1 MPEQRKHIERMM
13 EALGFTEATGGF
25 VVMEQRLLRA
35 YTRRVIA
42 FGAPNSHGWFISLCA
57 VTATTVL
64 KSAFLLDAG
73 LPFGCVSGFFF
84 YFPFSIFRV
93 WGQPLP
99 LWGGVMLCTVSVFRD
114 WPTAWL
120 ASGRVGERWG
130 ILCEH
135 SCYNVAHLVGNV
147 GPLPL

>member
-1 MPEQRKHIERMM
+1 MM
-13 EALGFTEATGGF
+13 EALGVTEATGGF

-84 YFPFSIFRV
+84 LFSVLHFPRLGTAAPFM
-93 WGQPLP
+93 
-99 LWGGVMLCTVSVFRD
+99 GGSDVVHCVR
-114 WPTAWL
+114 
-120 ASGRVGERWG
+120 
-130 ILCEH
+130 
-135 SCYNVAHLVGNV
+135 
-147 GPLPL
+147 